1 MLDDL
6 YTPYNFDAHYY
17 TAVTSAAHDKGLE
30 LLSVESPFA
39 RPHEWLQR
47 RVRRAYI

>member
-6 YTPYNFDAHYY
+6 HTPCNFDAHYY
-17 TAVTSAAHDKGLE
+17 IAVTSAAHDKGLE
-30 LLSVESPFA
+30 LLSVEPPFA